1 MARAEKEV
9 VLYFAGW
16 NLNRENTGHSGEV
29 CALPW
34 EHVSCINHAFWAV
47 EPADGTTETSVQ
59 RRMRSMPA
67 RTAWRIVPLYPEC
80 DETDTA
86 PSAVSPE
93 LPRGHFAQY
102 AAMHAQWPDVRIL
115 LSIGGWTRCGFFS
128 EMAAAPEGRASFIWT
143 ARPVRAR

>member
-1 MARAEKEV
+1 MVRAEKEV

-59 RRMRSMPA
+59 RCLRGA
-67 RTAWRIVPLYPEC
+67 RVVY
-80 DETDTA
+80 
-86 PSAVSPE
+86 
-93 LPRGHFAQY
+93 
-102 AAMHAQWPDVRIL
+102 
-115 LSIGGWTRCGFFS
+115 
-128 EMAAAPEGRASFIWT
+128 
-143 ARPVRAR
+143 

>member
-1 MARAEKEV
+1 MVRAEKEV

-16 NLNRENTGHSGEV
+16 NLNRENAGHSGEV

-59 RRMRSMPA
+59 RRMRGMPA
-67 RTAWRIVPLYPEC
+67 RTAWRIVPLHPEC

-102 AAMHAQWPDVRIL
+102 AAMHTQWPDVRIL

-128 EMAAAPEGRASFIWT
+128 EMAAEPAGRASFIWT